1 MRKHKGDVT
10 YYLEKESGN
19 YRLIKK
25 LKARSKNLTKDGNK
39 TTKVILTDLVLSESE
54 LLNIDFTYNGL
65 RSDDEKSIRELI
77 AEFKKN
83 ENK

>member
-25 LKARSKNLTKDGNK
+25 LKARAKNLTKDGNK
-39 TTKVILTDLVLSESE
+39 TTKIILSDLVLSESE
-54 LLNIDFTYNGL
+54 LLHIDFTCNGL
-65 RSDDEKSIRELI
+65 RSDDEKTIRELI

>member
-19 YRLIKK
+19 YKLIKK

-39 TTKVILTDLVLSESE
+39 TTKVILSDLVLSESE
-54 LLNIDFTYNGL
+54 LLNIDFTCNGL